1 MSRIPITKPF
11 FDKPELE
18 SVVSELK
25 RAFERR

>member
-11 FDKPELE
+11 FDKAEQE
-18 SVVSELK
+18 AVVSELK